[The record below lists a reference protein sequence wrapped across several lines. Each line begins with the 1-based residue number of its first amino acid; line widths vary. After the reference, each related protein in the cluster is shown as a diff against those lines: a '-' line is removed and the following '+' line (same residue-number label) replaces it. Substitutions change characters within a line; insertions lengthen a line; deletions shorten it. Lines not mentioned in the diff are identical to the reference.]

1 MTDMR
6 GGRREAQPDSA
17 FEFSGTWREFLPIA
31 LTNFLL
37 IIVTLGI
44 YRFWAKAR
52 ERRYLWSR
60 TRFIDDSF
68 EWTGTGLEMFIGALI
83 VFAIFLPVILFF
95 QFGLQAMLLRGE
107 TLAAGLLA
115 AALYLGIFYL
125 IGVGTFRALR
135 YRLSRTFWH
144 GIRGGSADG
153 GWHFGWQWM
162 WKSFVGAL
170 VLGLLIPWS
179 KTSLWNDRWNL
190 LSFGEHR
197 FEAGA
202 TPDGLW
208 ARWLLIYLTP
218 VVGLLM
224 MGIFGLGGAWFSN
237 GGEGA
242 IIGAVIAGL
251 LFYLLFLVLS
261 VSFYAAFYRHVASA
275 TSIAGLEFEFTA
287 RTMDWL
293 KLILGN
299 IALVVLTL
307 GFGLML
313 VGYRNWAFVIRHM
326 EASGE
331 VDLDRLLQSKAYAPG
346 EAEGLADAFDIGAI

>member
-1 MTDMR
+1 MTDTR
-6 GGRREAQPDSA
+6 NGRREAQPDSA
-17 FEFSGTWREFLPIA
+17 FEFTGTWREFLPIA

-95 QFGLQAMLLRGE
+95 QFGLQAMVLRGE

-115 AALYLGIFYL
+115 AALYFGIFYL

-153 GWHFGWQWM
+153 GWYFGWQWM

-179 KTSLWNDRWNL
+179 KTSLWNDRWNRM
-190 LSFGEHR
+190 SFGEHR
-197 FEAGA
+197 FEAAA

-208 ARWLLIYLTP
+208 GRWLLIYLTP
-218 VVGLLM
+218 VIGLLAM
-224 MGIFGLGGAWFSN
+224 AFLGLGGALLGD
-237 GGEGA
+237 GGD
-242 IIGAVIAGL
+242 GAVVGVVIAFV

-261 VSFYAAFYRHVASA
+261 VSFYAAFYRRVASD
-275 TSIAGLEFEFTA
+275 TSVAGLNFEFTA

-293 KLILGN
+293 GLILGN
-299 IALVVLTL
+299 IALVIVTL
-307 GFGLML
+307 GAGLL
-313 VGYRNWAFVIRHM
+313 FVGYRNWAFVIRHM

-331 VDLDRLLQSKAYAPG
+331 VDLDRLLQSTAYAPG